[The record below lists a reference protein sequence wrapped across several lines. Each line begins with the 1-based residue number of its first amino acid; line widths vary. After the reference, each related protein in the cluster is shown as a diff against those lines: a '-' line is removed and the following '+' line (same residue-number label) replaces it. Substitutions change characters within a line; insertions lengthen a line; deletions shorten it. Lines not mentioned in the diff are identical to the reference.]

1 MPGRIA
7 DEPHVPKE
15 ETPTVIRLEV
25 LTMTKDPVIPRS
37 IVACVDK
44 EDGAVF
50 RLGAAS
56 RMIGPTV
63 VDTSHV
69 MVGAGCEDW
78 GVCVYLSV
86 ADARRLHRELGVLLT
101 GLKDQA

>member
-1 MPGRIA
+1 MI
-7 DEPHVPKE
+7 KNS
-15 ETPTVIRLEV
+15 
-25 LTMTKDPVIPRS
+25 VIPQS
-37 IVACVDK
+37 IVACIDK

-63 VDTSHV
+63 IDASHV

-78 GVCVYLSV
+78 GVCVYLSI
-86 ADARRLHRELGVLLT
+86 ADARRLHSELGRILT
-101 GLKDQA
+101 ELGDAR

>member
-1 MPGRIA
+1 
-7 DEPHVPKE
+7 
-15 ETPTVIRLEV
+15 
-25 LTMTKDPVIPRS
+25 MTKDPVIPRS

-63 VDTSHV
+63 VDGTHV

-78 GVCVYLSV
+78 GVCVYLSLP
-86 ADARRLHRELGVLLT
+86 DARRLHRELGRLLAQ
-101 GLKDQA
+101 LRDDE